1 MSNDITQR
9 ICDALDSIDV
19 SLRLMSKRPEGR
31 DWHAIENQA
40 IGLLVVHGPNVSR
53 IASEL
58 RLSRTVLY
66 DSRTFPRFL
75 KAVGAIR
82 QQKA

>member
-1 MSNDITQR
+1 MSNEITQR

-19 SLRLMSKRPEGR
+19 SLRLMAKRPEGR

-53 IASEL
+53 IADDL
-58 RLSRTVLY
+58 GVRRATLY
-66 DSRTFPRFL
+66 DPRTCPRFS
-75 KAVGAIR
+75 KAVDAIR
-82 QQKA
+82 QRKA